1 MHPFFFYNYF
11 LFFYKNQELFCDAQ
25 LFLIFRKGAIK
36 LSNQIKS
43 NICPEQALSVR
54 LCVYVCVCVSVT
66 AFHFNTI
73 RPILIK
79 LRPIDLIKYLRWRFS
94 QILKILLWWRHGGYF
109 VYLFNAALSFSQLC
123 FDFLQIHRQEILISS
138 NVCYRKLAKSVNNF
152 RSKKRTAF
160 TKNRFLVFQPVSDVP
175 SSISSGDK
183 SFAT

>member
-1 MHPFFFYNYF
+1 MYLGRFRSYPKVALFGVKLKVQFWCQIEGTVYFIMIKEIASIFLYNYF
-11 LFFYKNQELFCDAQ
+11 LFFHKNQELFCDAQ

-79 LRPIDLIKYLRWRFS
+79 LRPIDLIKYLR
-94 QILKILLWWRHGGYF
+94 
-109 VYLFNAALSFSQLC
+109 
-123 FDFLQIHRQEILISS
+123 
-138 NVCYRKLAKSVNNF
+138 
-152 RSKKRTAF
+152 
-160 TKNRFLVFQPVSDVP
+160 
-175 SSISSGDK
+175 
-183 SFAT
+183 

>member
-1 MHPFFFYNYF
+1 MHPFFSYNYF

-109 VYLFNAALSFSQLC
+109 VY
-123 FDFLQIHRQEILISS
+123 FLMRHSHFRNYASIFFKFID
-138 NVCYRKLAKSVNNF
+138 RKFWYL
-152 RSKKRTAF
+152 
-160 TKNRFLVFQPVSDVP
+160 PM
-175 SSISSGDK
+175 
-183 SFAT
+183 FAIEN